1 MFPSLVP
8 DDRRKGRIGGLIFES
23 FTVSHRGTRLAIN
36 RKLQAEANKEAE
48 LKVKKNQENE

>member
-8 DDRRKGRIGGLIFES
+8 DDRRKGRSGGLIFES
-23 FTVSHRGTRLAIN
+23 FTVYHRGTLLAN

-48 LKVKKNQENE
+48 LKVKKNQ